1 MAFKMTK
8 KIGRFEVIREL
19 GRGAQSVVYLAFDPQ
34 LEREVAVKTLHFSQP
49 DPQQNAALLA
59 EARMV
64 SKLRHAG
71 IVPIYEAGE
80 EDGDIFLVFEY
91 VPGENLGLHLRRQG
105 ALPAVK
111 GATLMVSILE
121 AVAHAHSHGL
131 IHRDLKPSNILMDE
145 SGAPRVMDFGIATHV
160 AGGSTGQQEL
170 SGTPAYMAPEYIS
183 SRVISAQTDVFAAGL
198 ILFEMLS
205 GRRAIQ
211 GENLH
216 QIMNQIAN
224 ESVRLPG
231 DGSVTID
238 DRLGDILMKATA
250 RLPENRYST
259 VAQFLQALEGY
270 LAPEGEDNGQGSHL
284 QSTVDFLLR
293 RLRHKGDFPALSE
306 SVGAI
311 NKIASSETE
320 SVARLSSSILK
331 DFSLTNK
338 ILRLVNSAH
347 FRQAG
352 GGNISTVSRAVIV
365 LGFDAVRNITVTV
378 LLFEHLQNKSNAN
391 QLKEEFLRANMAALL
406 ARGIASKQ
414 QNMEQEQ
421 PFICAMFHNL
431 GRLLS
436 QYYLP
441 EESEEIRKLVA
452 QKEVPEAVAALQ
464 VLGVNF
470 EDLGIGIARSWGFPG
485 LIVNSMRRLPSGP
498 VRKPL
503 TPDDRMQVL
512 SAFSNEICNVLLS
525 ASVEGLEK
533 ELRKVSSRFGAS
545 LALSEQELKQTIETA
560 VEEIREF
567 ARIIR
572 VNLQQTQFGRQ
583 LKRLGIAGIAAPA
596 EESAAGDDAGD
607 SSLGEAVLG
616 GDNLL
621 GLDTGSFGE
630 EGRKSA
636 DAQEILTAG
645 IQDISNSLV
654 EGFKLNDILRIILET
669 MYRAMG
675 FKRVILCIKDARHNV
690 MQGRFGFGPESTELA
705 RQFRFT
711 LSFTPDIFHAATS
724 KGVDILIS
732 DVDDPKIASRIP
744 DWYRKLLA
752 SKTFVVLP
760 LNIKT
765 NPVALIYA
773 DRDEAGGIEISEKEL
788 SLLRTLR
795 NQAVLAIKQV
805 N

>member
-1 MAFKMTK
+1 MTK

-64 SKLRHAG
+64 SKLRHPG

-80 EDGDIFLVFEY
+80 EGGDVFLVFEY
-91 VPGENLGLHLRRQG
+91 VPGENLALHLRRQG
-105 ALPAVK
+105 ALPAARAA
-111 GATLMVSILE
+111 GLMTAIL
-121 AVAHAHSHGL
+121 AAIAHAHGHGI

-145 SGAPRVMDFGIATHV
+145 TGVPRVMDFGIATHV
-160 AGGSTGQQEL
+160 AGVSADQQEFT
-170 SGTPAYMAPEYIS
+170 GTPAYMAPEYIARRIVS
-183 SRVISAQTDVFAAGL
+183 EQTDIFAAGL
-198 ILFEMLS
+198 ILFEMIT

-211 GENLH
+211 GDNIY
-216 QIMNQIAN
+216 QIMNRISN
-224 ESVRLPG
+224 ESVKLPG
-231 DGSVTID
+231 EGAVAID
-238 DRLGDILMKATA
+238 DRIGDILLKATA
-250 RLPENRYST
+250 RLPEQRYQSAT
-259 VAQFLQALEGY
+259 QFLQALESY
-270 LAPEGEDNGQGSHL
+270 LVPEDEAASAAGHQ
-284 QSTVDFLLR
+284 QSTVEFLLR

-306 SVGAI
+306 SVSAI

-320 SVARLSSSILK
+320 SIAKLSSSILK

-365 LGFDAVRNITVTV
+365 LGFDAVRNIAVTV
-378 LLFEHLQNKSNAN
+378 LLFEHLQNKANAK
-391 QLKEEFLRANMAALL
+391 QLKEEFLRANMAGLVAKGVSLRQQR
-406 ARGIASKQ
+406 RG
-414 QNMEQEQ
+414 EQEQ

-436 QYYLP
+436 QYYLA
-441 EESEEIRKLVA
+441 EESEEIRKLML
-452 QKEVPEAVAALQ
+452 QKDISEEAAALQ
-464 VLGVNF
+464 VLGVSF

-485 LIVNSMRRLPSGP
+485 LIINSMRRLPAGQ
-498 VRKPL
+498 VRKPV

-512 SAFSNEICNVLLS
+512 SAFSNEICDVL
-525 ASVEGLEK
+525 ANATPEERER

-545 LALSEQELKQTIETA
+545 VPLSEQELKDTISTA
-560 VEEIREF
+560 VDEINEF

-572 VNLQQTQFGRQ
+572 VNLQQTQFGRR
-583 LKRLGIAGIAAPA
+583 LKKLGTTSASEAEEAETTEIAGGGTGAL
-596 EESAAGDDAGD
+596 GD
-607 SSLGEAVLG
+607 AVLG
-616 GDNLL
+616 AENPL

-630 EGRKSA
+630 EGQKSA
-636 DAQEILTAG
+636 DAQAILTAG

-690 MQGRFGFGPESTELA
+690 MQGRFGFGPEATELA
-705 RQFRFT
+705 KQFRFT

-732 DVDDPKIASRIP
+732 DIDDPKIASRIP
-744 DWYRKLLA
+744 DWYRKIVPC
-752 SKTFVVLP
+752 KTFVVLP
-760 LNIKT
+760 LTIKS

-773 DRDEAGGIEISEKEL
+773 DRDEAGSIEITEKEL

-805 N
+805 G